1 MWFQKKVV
9 TRFAP
14 SPTGPFHIGNV
25 RTALFNFLFSRQN
38 RGKFILRIED
48 TDKLRSEKK
57 YEEEILNGLK
67 WLGLNWDELYRQSER
82 IAVYRKYLQKL
93 LDGNKA
99 YLDGEAIRFRNLNK
113 KVKFND
119 LIRGEIEFD
128 TTELG
133 DFVIAKNI
141 EEPLY
146 HLAVVIDDF
155 EMGVTHVIR
164 GEDHV
169 SNTPRQILI
178 QEAIRAPRPIYAH
191 LPLILAPDRSKL
203 SKRSHGE
210 AVSAG
215 YYREAGYL
223 PEAVINFLALLGWNS
238 GTDEEIFS
246 LDELIKKFDIK
257 KVQKSGAIFNTEKL
271 DWLNKQYIKKMT
283 TKELGEALLKFLP
296 SKPDNWEKI
305 VELEKERIAKLSDIK
320 EGTEYFFDEP
330 KYGAELLVWKKSD
343 KNKTKI
349 YLEELLKKLCD
360 MGDREWSKEKIKDV
374 VWPYAEKNGRGDVLW
389 PLRMALT
396 GLERSPEPFTLAD
409 ILGKIKTINRIKNAI
424 AKLC

>member
-1 MWFQKKVV
+1 
-9 TRFAP
+9 
-14 SPTGPFHIGNV
+14 
-25 RTALFNFLFSRQN
+25 
-38 RGKFILRIED
+38 
-48 TDKLRSEKK
+48 
-57 YEEEILNGLK
+57 
-67 WLGLNWDELYRQSER
+67 
-82 IAVYRKYLQKL
+82 
-93 LDGNKA
+93 
-99 YLDGEAIRFRNLNK
+99 
-113 KVKFND
+113 
-119 LIRGEIEFD
+119 
-128 TTELG
+128 
-133 DFVIAKNI
+133 
-141 EEPLY
+141 
-146 HLAVVIDDF
+146 
-155 EMGVTHVIR
+155 
-164 GEDHV
+164 
-169 SNTPRQILI
+169 
-178 QEAIRAPRPIYAH
+178 
-191 LPLILAPDRSKL
+191 LPLNIAPDRSKL

-305 VELEKERIAKLSDIK
+305 IELEKDRIAKLSDIK

-389 PLRMALT
+389 PLRVALT